1 MLCHFQQ
8 YFSYIVAVSFNGGG
22 NQNAR
27 RKPPTCC
34 KSLAVFK
41 VLPLV
46 KLKPTIS
53 YNWLP
58 LVAISHQRQPF
69 AAFICNE
76 TLNGYWQYMVANLPM
91 VTICDIWFQN
101 TVIGIPLFLIM
112 ADMNILVRAICSSIQ
127 SQEPTTT
134 CFGF

>member
-8 YFSYIVAVSFNGGG
+8 YFSYIVAVSFIGGG

-46 KLKPTIS
+46 KLKPTIN

-91 VTICDIWFQN
+91 VTICDI
-101 TVIGIPLFLIM
+101 VSKYCYLFLIM

>member
-8 YFSYIVAVSFNGGG
+8 YFSYIVAVSFIGGG

-46 KLKPTIS
+46 KLKPTIN

-58 LVAISHQRQPF
+58 LVAISHQRQLF

-76 TLNGYWQYMVANLPM
+76 TLNGYW
-91 VTICDIWFQN
+91 
-101 TVIGIPLFLIM
+101 
-112 ADMNILVRAICSSIQ
+112 
-127 SQEPTTT
+127 
-134 CFGF
+134 